1 MVFGWFKS
9 KRTRLQSKLIRSDRK
24 YLEARSRRFLQ
35 SYLKAD
41 ESRKPHFY
49 RAVEG
54 AVHKCQAEAGVDQP
68 SNEQEDAEIATAT
81 SSAAMKVVL
90 ERIGRKED
98 NGNAAFLTDA
108 YATIAIA
115 YHRAAGVYIEDRGY
129 AGIGHGCR
137 SPAHDGNLICK
148 LPPRRG
154 SDTDSRALIIMS
166 WSRGA
171 DGVFAH
177 TIHPRVGDT

>member
-1 MVFGWFKS
+1 VFGWLKS
-9 KRTRLQSKLIRSDRK
+9 KRTRLQSELIRRDRK
-24 YLEARSRRFLQ
+24 YLEARVRRFLQ

-68 SNEQEDAEIATAT
+68 THEQEDAEIATAT

-108 YATIAIA
+108 YATVAIA
-115 YHRAAGVYIEDRGY
+115 YHRAAGVYIEDRRMQQLGTAAVHLLTMATSY
-129 AGIGHGCR
+129 VNSHQDEDQTPTHG
-137 SPAHDGNLICK
+137 
-148 LPPRRG
+148 PP
-154 SDTDSRALIIMS
+154 
-166 WSRGA
+166 
-171 DGVFAH
+171 
-177 TIHPRVGDT
+177 